1 MNLTVSTHI
10 GEIRRVKSFNDLR
23 HWEQDALL
31 DIKARRVKRYAH
43 LDIDTFV
50 LNVISFIDKAL
61 TDKFIL
67 SSRMKA
73 RFVGSDISYK
83 VICPDF
89 ISRSEWSSSL
99 LDSFIS
105 DWYGYVIIESFF
117 NKTFFEKMKSISIHR
132 KYFLNFIYNRSL
144 KRDLLPSRSCIE
156 WCKKNL
162 DGHWGLRQY
171 GESVTKRILNVLPQ
185 YLAWADIYLSKRSG
199 FGYSEINSKIL
210 HMSSLLGKDDS
221 GILSDNDKEIMPELS
236 NSILS
241 MLRTS
246 ESDEYDLND
255 MSYQY
260 DDPKYTNG
268 ANGIIA
274 QKFMDYYVRN
284 IDICFIYIVK
294 HFIAD
299 YSKKNKEHQGY
310 DGYGI
315 NSPLTKPAISSIR
328 RQNGYLS
335 DWKIDSRCLF
345 WHSLV
350 HDFNRMSPR
359 YGTYDK
365 KSHLI
370 ENAKIVN
377 KLYYD
382 FCNLPNRIRSNP
394 LLLAENEFIRYTCF
408 GYTRVQVSPYARQ
421 KYWRLVQKNFNKNTS
436 LLFSFNDNRT
446 IFKSKLTPE
455 NIFVIIDKATDLIYS
470 GRLNELITYRRADGL
485 HANYLLMKIIK
496 SFIDEQGMIE
506 NADIAI
512 TCSNAF
518 NNDVVKDAT
527 RKDILLS
534 LSEEQDA
541 LKLPLRQALGKSI
554 RSHKDFTTSY
564 KQSIFDLYNDEDG
577 NYYIPRHGMLP
588 KGLNNS
594 FYWNEWVENF
604 DSYSSID
611 KGYAYYMFI
620 GRMQLWNTYVSRS
633 LIGYDTDSH
642 LWLPDF
648 KNLSH
653 KSYKKQRLDGDME
666 YY

>member
-1 MNLTVSTHI
+1 M
-10 GEIRRVKSFNDLR
+10 
-23 HWEQDALL
+23 
-31 DIKARRVKRYAH
+31 
-43 LDIDTFV
+43 
-50 LNVISFIDKAL
+50 
-61 TDKFIL
+61 
-67 SSRMKA
+67 
-73 RFVGSDISYK
+73 
-83 VICPDF
+83 
-89 ISRSEWSSSL
+89 
-99 LDSFIS
+99 
-105 DWYGYVIIESFF
+105 
-117 NKTFFEKMKSISIHR
+117 
-132 KYFLNFIYNRSL
+132 
-144 KRDLLPSRSCIE
+144 PSRSCIE

-171 GESVTKRILNVLPQ
+171 GESVTKRILSVLPQ

-199 FGYSEINSKIL
+199 FGYSEMNEKIL
-210 HMSSLLGKDDS
+210 NMSFLLGKDDDA
-221 GILSDNDKEIMPELS
+221 LSDKDKEVLPELS

-246 ESDEYDLND
+246 ETDEYDLND
-255 MSYQY
+255 MSYHY

-268 ANGIIA
+268 ATGIIA

-284 IDICFIYIVK
+284 IDICFIHIVQ

-299 YSKKNKEHQGY
+299 YSKKNKHSHGY

-315 NSPLTKPAISSIR
+315 NSPLTRPAISSIR

-335 DWKIDSRCLF
+335 DWKIDGRCLF
-345 WHSLV
+345 WSSLV
-350 HDFNRMSPR
+350 HDFNMSSPR

-365 KSHLI
+365 KTYLI

-377 KLYYD
+377 TLYYD
-382 FCNLPNRIRSNP
+382 FGNLSKNIRSNP
-394 LLLAENEFIRYTCF
+394 LLLAENDLIRYSCL
-408 GYTRVQVSPYARQ
+408 GYTRVQMSPYARQ
-421 KYWRLVQKNFNKNTS
+421 KYWKLIQKYFTKNTS

-470 GRLNELITYRRADGL
+470 GRMHELLTYRRADGL
-485 HANYLLMKIIK
+485 HANYVLMKIIQ
-496 SFIDEQGMIE
+496 SFINEKGMID

-518 NNDVVKDAT
+518 NNDVVKDET

-534 LSEEQDA
+534 LIEDNNT
-541 LKLPLRQALGKSI
+541 LKFPLRQVLGGFI
-554 RSHKDFTTSY
+554 RSHKDFISSY
-564 KQSIFDLYNDEDG
+564 KQSIFDLHNDEDG
-577 NYYIPRHGMLP
+577 SYYIPRHGMIP

-604 DSYSSID
+604 DSYSSVD
-611 KGYAYYMFI
+611 RGYAYYMFI

-642 LWLPDF
+642 LWLPDC
-648 KNLSH
+648 KSLSH
-653 KSYKKQRLDGDME
+653 KPYKQQRLDGDME